1 MGGTKKQDKAEM
13 AYKGRGTALVYLRV
27 STAAQA
33 KTDRDGEGFS
43 IAAQRDACLRK
54 AEALNADVLEVYVDA
69 GESAR
74 KADRPELQRM
84 LARLIEQRDSDY
96 VIVHK
101 VDRLARNRGDD
112 VTITL
117 TIRQAGAQLV
127 SVTENIDETPSGMLV
142 HGIMSS
148 IAEFYS
154 QNLAAEV
161 VKGTSKKV
169 ERGGYPG
176 RAPIGYRNVQ
186 DFAKGNELRWIE
198 VDPERAEHVTWAF
211 EAYASGDYTLR
222 QLAEVLDERGLRSVA
237 SAKADSKPVEWN
249 QLHRILRN
257 PFYVGRFVWKSVE
270 YDGNHEAIV
279 DIQTF
284 ARVQAQL
291 EAKRATGERTHH
303 HEHYLKGTIFCGRCG
318 SRMIYSQNKGRRG
331 STYYYF
337 VCLGRHAKNT
347 SCDLPYVWV
356 SDIESQLVDYYK
368 SIELDT
374 RTAET
379 LYRHIIAAAAK
390 RNEHAKRLAA
400 RQRQRIVQLEN
411 ERRALMKAHYA
422 GAVPLDILKE
432 EQERIKGEL
441 ATAGALM
448 TNSEIHWE
456 SLEAN
461 LDRALSLASRVG
473 STYEQADDQ
482 VRRQLNQAI
491 FEQVLIE
498 VDGSVAYARMKQP
511 FAVFQ
516 DTEFRKWVQSAGRD
530 SEPRRDGGSN
540 ETLLVGAEGLEPPT
554 C

>member
-1 MGGTKKQDKAEM
+1 MRGTKDQDQAN
-13 AYKGRGTALVYLRV
+13 KGRGTALVYVRV
-27 STAAQA
+27 STAGQA

-43 IAAQRDACLRK
+43 IAAQREACLRK
-54 AEALNADVLEVYVDA
+54 AETLNADILEVYVDA

-84 LARLIEQRDSDY
+84 LARLKEERDADY

-117 TIRQAGAQLV
+117 AIRQAGAQLV

-154 QNLAAEV
+154 LNLGTEV
-161 VKGTSKKV
+161 KKGTSLKV
-169 ERGGYPG
+169 QRGGYPG

-211 EAYASGDYTLR
+211 EAYASGDYSLR
-222 QLAEVLDERGLRSVA
+222 QLAEALDERGLRSVA
-237 SAKADSKPVEWN
+237 TARADSKPIAWKHLPPV
-249 QLHRILRN
+249 LRN
-257 PFYVGRFVWKSVE
+257 PFYVGRFVWKGVE
-270 YDGNHEAIV
+270 YDGNHETIV

-331 STYYYF
+331 DTYYYF

-390 RNEHAKRLAA
+390 RNERAKQLAA
-400 RQRQRIVQLEN
+400 RQRQRIVQLES

-422 GAVPLDILKE
+422 GAVPVDILKE

-461 LDRALSLASRVG
+461 LDRALALASRVG
-473 STYEQADDQ
+473 STYEKADDQ
-482 VRRQLNQAI
+482 VRRQLNQAV

-511 FAVFQ
+511 FAAFQ
-516 DTEFRKWVQSAGRD
+516 DTEFRNWVQLARRG
-530 SEPRRDGGSN
+530 SEARGDGGSN